1 MLSEEN
7 LEAILD
13 AQFDNILSLPMR
25 HSAAVT
31 KLLKET
37 EGRWDEDPKGAE
49 QFYLDETDEPARYAE
64 RTVMKKQRTTHV
76 SMDGC
81 VCVVTGANSGVG
93 FETSLQLARH
103 DAHLVM
109 VFRNQ
114 ARGAAAK
121 AKIQAVARGQVDL
134 ILADLSSLAEVR
146 NLAKTLLDRYPKIH
160 VLVNNA
166 GLYNSRNVGCSPSI
180 EPLSRHWA

>member
-1 MLSEEN
+1 
-7 LEAILD
+7 
-13 AQFDNILSLPMR
+13 
-25 HSAAVT
+25 
-31 KLLKET
+31 
-37 EGRWDEDPKGAE
+37 
-49 QFYLDETDEPARYAE
+49 
-64 RTVMKKQRTTHV
+64 
-76 SMDGC
+76 MDGC

-146 NLAKTLLDRYPKIH
+146 KLAKTLLDR
-160 VLVNNA
+160 
-166 GLYNSRNVGCSPSI
+166 
-180 EPLSRHWA
+180 